1 MACDKEL
8 APLLKYSPPADLVEF
23 VQSEWGIKEAND
35 MAAKHAYMV
44 ETIRA
49 VCFQTLDLFC
59 LQAPVDNGGWWQ
71 INLSD
76 DKPPSHQGAFAGSSC
91 DGHIQVLQTKHSP
104 DPQFSFS
111 EVLKPFVSRMSYKSN
126 DLFVGPY

>member
-8 APLLKYSPPADLVEF
+8 APSFKYSPPADLVEF

-71 INLSD
+71 INLCD
-76 DKPPSHQGAFAGSSC
+76 DKPPSHQGALAAGMAIFRC
-91 DGHIQVLQTKHSP
+91 YKQNIHLTND
-104 DPQFSFS
+104 F
-111 EVLKPFVSRMSYKSN
+111 PFQK
-126 DLFVGPY
+126 G